1 METRESKINGNE
13 PYNAQGYKD
22 RDDYLTS
29 LAQDFGIDMMAVRMI
44 SDMLGPSED
53 FDGLISE
60 LEDFESI
67 GLFD

>member
-1 METRESKINGNE
+1 MVTRENKTNGNE
-13 PYNAQGYKD
+13 QYNAQGYKD
-22 RDDYLTS
+22 RDEYLTS

-60 LEDFESI
+60 LEDFASI